1 MLILNPDTELKK
13 NTIEELEKFSSKNPD
28 YAIIAP
34 MIYNQINKGDDN
46 LNTNNSP
53 YEVKEVKGFAVM
65 MNKAVVTKIGL
76 FDENFFSYISRKSTY
91 VDA

>member
-1 MLILNPDTELKK
+1 
-13 NTIEELEKFSSKNPD
+13 
-28 YAIIAP
+28 

-76 FDENFFSYISRKSTY
+76 FDENFFLYFEEIDLCRRVIKNKKNLCCAISSSIALWGKISRQ
-91 VDA
+91 DI